1 MDLGLRGKV
10 AAVAASSKG
19 LGRASAEA
27 LAREGAD
34 VAVCARGAEGLDAAA
49 DSLRAMGVRVHAVA
63 LDLGEAGACERFI
76 DGTVAELGSVD
87 VLVANNGGPASG
99 PAEQFDLEQW
109 RDALERNLLVSVR
122 LARAALPH
130 MRARGWGRIINITS
144 MSAKQPIDGLVL
156 SNAARAGVL
165 GWAKTLASEL
175 APSGITVNSI
185 APGPFH
191 TDRIQSL
198 AEQRASREGIT
209 VADAL
214 RAHESTVPMGRLGR
228 PAEFG
233 AVVAFLASEQASFL
247 TGATIQVDG
256 GFVRGLL

>member
-34 VAVCARGAEGLDAAA
+34 VAVCARGGVALEAAA
-49 DSLRAMGVRVHAVA
+49 ESLRAMGVRAHAVA

-76 DGTVAELGSVD
+76 EETVSQLGAVD

-99 PAEQFDLEQW
+99 PAEQFELPEW
-109 RDALERNLLVSVR
+109 RDALERNLLVPVR

-130 MRARGWGRIINITS
+130 MRARNWGRIINVTS

-156 SNAARAGVL
+156 SNSARAGVL
-165 GWAKTLASEL
+165 GWSKTLASEL
-175 APSGITVNSI
+175 ASSGITVNSI

-191 TDRIQSL
+191 TDRIQAL
-198 AEQRASREGIT
+198 AEQRAAREGIT
-209 VADAL
+209 VVEAL
-214 RAHESTVPMGRLGR
+214 RAQEAAVPMGRLGR
-228 PAEFG
+228 PEEFG
-233 AVVAFLASEQASFL
+233 ALVAFLASEQASFL

-256 GFVRGLL
+256 GFVRGLF